1 MTERR
6 SRLSGASEQPS
17 GSLAFGSPDLISE
30 IHHILATYHRRW
42 TGARP
47 PGIYQAAHAPPYMPV
62 RELGRV
68 RPPIR
73 NILVCG
79 SQFLRQLIFLHCVLS
94 ASLESSQGSIIDQS
108 STDQSR
114 YIS

>member
-17 GSLAFGSPDLISE
+17 GSLAFGSPDLIPQ
-30 IHHILATYHRRW
+30 IFGILSAYDERRA
-42 TGARP
+42 GARP
-47 PGIYQAAHAPPYMPV
+47 TGVHQSTHAAPDMPV
-62 RELGRV
+62 GELGRV

-94 ASLESSQGSIIDQS
+94 ASLESSPVQS
-108 STDQSR
+108 
-114 YIS
+114 